1 MLTTSDGCTASNQ
14 ATVTLNPLNGKEICV
29 VTTDI
34 TLLKN
39 KVEWMPTVGHGKT
52 LVNIYREN
60 VTGTYDSIGT
70 ATDSIQ
76 YFIDTVSNP
85 VLHSYQYEISLTDTC
100 GIESTHSPYHETMH
114 LSLLSA
120 VGGN

>member
-1 MLTTSDGCTASNQ
+1 MLTTSNGCTASNQ

-60 VTGTYDSIGT
+60 VTGTYDR
-70 ATDSIQ
+70 
-76 YFIDTVSNP
+76 
-85 VLHSYQYEISLTDTC
+85 
-100 GIESTHSPYHETMH
+100 
-114 LSLLSA
+114 
-120 VGGN
+120 